1 LIHRKNEGNFHQVSR
16 VKNLKERLVRVAKD
30 KEAVMSAAVSRKSR
44 RNFLLAV
51 TAGGAATA
59 AAVVAQKSP
68 TAAAAADKS
77 KRAGAGYA
85 ESAHIRNY
93 YRTAKV

>member
-1 LIHRKNEGNFHQVSR
+1 MS
-16 VKNLKERLVRVAKD
+16 
-30 KEAVMSAAVSRKSR
+30 EAVTRKSR

-59 AAVVAQKSP
+59 ATVLAQKAP
-68 TAAAAADKS
+68 TTAAPDKS
-77 KRAGAGYA
+77 KRKGAGYA

-93 YRTAKV
+93 YRTTKV

>member
-1 LIHRKNEGNFHQVSR
+1 
-16 VKNLKERLVRVAKD
+16 
-30 KEAVMSAAVSRKSR
+30 MSDTASRKSR

-51 TAGGAATA
+51 TAGSAATA
-59 AAVVAQKSP
+59 AAMVAQKAP
-68 TAAAAADKS
+68 TAATPDKS
-77 KRAGAGYA
+77 KRATAGYA

>member
-1 LIHRKNEGNFHQVSR
+1 
-16 VKNLKERLVRVAKD
+16 
-30 KEAVMSAAVSRKSR
+30 MSAAVSRKSR
-44 RNFLLAV
+44 RNFLLAM

-59 AAVVAQKSP
+59 VAVVAQKSP
-68 TAAAAADKS
+68 TAAAADKS

-85 ESAHIRNY
+85 ETAHIRNY

>member
-1 LIHRKNEGNFHQVSR
+1 
-16 VKNLKERLVRVAKD
+16 
-30 KEAVMSAAVSRKSR
+30 MSDAVSRKSR

-59 AAVVAQKSP
+59 AAVVAQKAP
-68 TAAAAADKS
+68 TPPAPDRS

>member
-1 LIHRKNEGNFHQVSR
+1 
-16 VKNLKERLVRVAKD
+16 
-30 KEAVMSAAVSRKSR
+30 MSEAVSRKSR

-59 AAVVAQKSP
+59 AAVVAQKTP
-68 TAAAAADKS
+68 KAAPADKS
-77 KRAGAGYA
+77 KRSGAGYA
-85 ESAHIRNY
+85 ESAHTRNY

>member
-1 LIHRKNEGNFHQVSR
+1 
-16 VKNLKERLVRVAKD
+16 
-30 KEAVMSAAVSRKSR
+30 MSDAVSRKSR

-59 AAVVAQKSP
+59 AAVVSNKP
-68 TAAAAADKS
+68 PVS
-77 KRAGAGYA
+77 KPAGNGKRDTRGYQ
-85 ESAHIRNY
+85 ESAHVRNY

>member
-1 LIHRKNEGNFHQVSR
+1 LIHRKNEGNFPQVSR

-30 KEAVMSAAVSRKSR
+30 KEAVMSEAVSRKSR

-59 AAVVAQKSP
+59 AAVVAQKAP
-68 TAAAAADKS
+68 TAAAGDKS

>member
-1 LIHRKNEGNFHQVSR
+1 
-16 VKNLKERLVRVAKD
+16 
-30 KEAVMSAAVSRKSR
+30 MAA
-44 RNFLLAV
+44 A
-51 TAGGAATA
+51 AGGAATA
-59 AAVVAQKSP
+59 AAVVAQKAP
-68 TAAAAADKS
+68 TATAPDKS

>member
-1 LIHRKNEGNFHQVSR
+1 MS
-16 VKNLKERLVRVAKD
+16 
-30 KEAVMSAAVSRKSR
+30 EAASRKSR

-59 AAVVAQKSP
+59 AAVVAQKAP
-68 TAAAAADKS
+68 TATVPDPS
-77 KRAGAGYA
+77 KRKGAGYA

>member
-1 LIHRKNEGNFHQVSR
+1 
-16 VKNLKERLVRVAKD
+16 
-30 KEAVMSAAVSRKSR
+30 MSDAVSRKSR

-59 AAVVAQKSP
+59 AAVVAQKAP
-68 TAAAAADKS
+68 TAPTPDKS
-77 KRAGAGYA
+77 KRTGAGYA

-93 YRTAKV
+93 YRTTKV

>member
-1 LIHRKNEGNFHQVSR
+1 
-16 VKNLKERLVRVAKD
+16 
-30 KEAVMSAAVSRKSR
+30 MSEAVSRKSR

-59 AAVVAQKSP
+59 AAVVAQKAPKAVSP
-68 TAAAAADKS
+68 DKA
-77 KRAGAGYA
+77 KRASAGYA

-93 YRTAKV
+93 YRTTKV